1 VKEVQTQLKR
11 VGISVLI
18 DQDDSTNIINKAF
31 NASTKN
37 QYDFINILLLE
48 GTDVSFNLPFLVTN
62 SFAAK
67 FSTNPIGGIYG
78 PSGPAALQ
86 LGDILN
92 LNLHTDENVDTMLY
106 AAQAIPP
113 KANGQINTAAV
124 KPKYQAVTKYLQD
137 NSIMTSITHQYV
149 SIFARKNIGGIGG
162 LKTPGGKSPR
172 VVTNWGI
179 QYPSVY
185 IIK

>member
-1 VKEVQTQLKR
+1 
-11 VGISVLI
+11 
-18 DQDDSTNIINKAF
+18 
-31 NASTKN
+31 
-37 QYDFINILLLE
+37 
-48 GTDVSFNLPFLVTN
+48 VSFNLPFLVTN
-62 SFAAK
+62 AFNATYSTSAGLGAA
-67 FSTNPIGGIYG
+67 FRGN
-78 PSGPAALQ
+78 

-92 LNLHTDENVDTMLY
+92 LNLHTDAEVDRMLY
-106 AAQAIPP
+106 EAQAVQP
-113 KANGQINTAAV
+113 KANGQIDKAKV
-124 KPKYQAVTKYLQD
+124 KPMYQKVTKYLQD